1 MDNRTYYSNLLQKT
15 DDELIRIL
23 SHYWG
28 VSIEDLNKP
37 FKVIA
42 TYKKAPKKDIKGRE
56 YGYFEN
62 VHNLNGDILYY
73 PHKLGKVRVF
83 SLHRDSFLTNEFW
96 QVNVKLASRIQRI
109 KFNHPF
115 MLEISDTFLDEPKLS
130 FVDKL
135 NKEKLIR
142 KIFEETGST
151 SRDAKN
157 TSNALHAIMGDL
169 YTESER
175 FIFELLQNA
184 DDQPQ
189 EGSLVNVTLKTL
201 NEDLLFLH
209 SGKPFSVADVESI
222 SSIGDSTKKNDSE
235 KTGYKGIGFKS
246 VFSEAETVYIN
257 SGNFSFA
264 FDKKSPVYSN
274 EEDMDTV
281 PWQIK
286 PIWEER
292 YRLPKEV
299 QEESLFFS
307 APVGIA
313 LNVDHQNIIK
323 YDKIITTLLSKPR
336 FALFLRNIGHIR
348 FESTKGD
355 VIEIQ
360 KSINGNTVRLSSNEI
375 TEDWIIKD
383 YTIRIPEETQEAL
396 QNEKL
401 VPKKLKEATK
411 TKITFAAKIIE
422 GKVVPVQ
429 DAVLFT
435 YLPTKVNDFG
445 FKFLVNADFL
455 TTASR
460 ESIHFKNTWNRFL
473 FGQIGA
479 LLVDWVKSL
488 ADYDGALCLLPKEKY
503 DGDNLLTLDFY
514 NSFQKSASELDFIK
528 GQNGNLITQD
538 RIMIDKSGLS
548 KIIGKDLFCSIIDPN
563 KHLPYFDS
571 DEDALKE
578 SKLYDSVY
586 RVTTLTV
593 LNAIYNNASFLNWFK
608 DASEDS
614 KESFYDW
621 LINKDTEKSRGSIV
635 RVCENLPLYKFSDKY
650 YFKNEIKATQIVV
663 RKGHAKLVPLYKAIG
678 LDCSTNID
686 ELPIAKFYSDK
697 IVVASFEYIFKHLR
711 ENDNFSKLIISEN
724 VTDIKILTEW
734 LDEQDRSTQKHD
746 IIVNFIE
753 SLPILIFNKE
763 ILKRSDI
770 VHTQKK
776 PIYRNNILVGI
787 INEETLDKTRIITT
801 NKLSGVVDL
810 LSKIGLFCSNNI
822 EETPFSKYFRL
833 PKETDVYNV
842 ICEKANFALTENINV
857 LNPLEKVTLFRVMK
871 NLNCAEK
878 VDLSHN
884 LLFCNQAGT
893 HRRRLSS
900 MTVYS
905 PNLPQWMHEYTI
917 SEKESFPD
925 LEPYLVKRER
935 IFDDIIKPNIK
946 ELSNSISLKE
956 MYLFYKGTW
965 TMDFSKNLIDKFGI
979 TEAIVEMVE
988 VLGVESKKYLLQK
1001 LQKIDIDLSKVYN
1014 SEDLVSKIIR
1024 IALEVYNDDEI
1035 RLLTNKIYVGER
1047 TVSSYTISD
1056 NITLE
1061 YHDGKSL
1068 SIPLSKLLPEYEEPD
1083 MISKIKH
1090 SLSNFS
1096 DSELTKLLCLQ
1107 PMGAADV
1114 WDRCDKGKGYTPYL
1128 YLLGIYY
1135 ARKIRGWY
1143 NTWVP
1148 NIILASLPDS
1158 WVHTLL
1164 NIMFDQQ
1171 IKLYNDSFGY
1181 RLSKYFRGYFKNE
1194 YVNEDETILS
1204 SIESWADTDQKKSYL
1219 ISLGVKTDQS
1229 NLITFRKDLI
1239 ENKPIEAIDIEK
1251 QKEQIVS
1258 TVNYLKNKNK
1268 LPLVGENQVAA
1279 LRQFV
1284 AYDRYLS
1291 AIVDLSMSL
1300 VSR

>member
-1 MDNRTYYSNLLQKT
+1 M
-15 DDELIRIL
+15 
-23 SHYWG
+23 
-28 VSIEDLNKP
+28 
-37 FKVIA
+37 
-42 TYKKAPKKDIKGRE
+42 
-56 YGYFEN
+56 
-62 VHNLNGDILYY
+62 
-73 PHKLGKVRVF
+73 
-83 SLHRDSFLTNEFW
+83 
-96 QVNVKLASRIQRI
+96 
-109 KFNHPF
+109 
-115 MLEISDTFLDEPKLS
+115 
-130 FVDKL
+130 
-135 NKEKLIR
+135 
-142 KIFEETGST
+142 
-151 SRDAKN
+151 
-157 TSNALHAIMGDL
+157 
-169 YTESER
+169 
-175 FIFELLQNA
+175 
-184 DDQPQ
+184 
-189 EGSLVNVTLKTL
+189 
-201 NEDLLFLH
+201 
-209 SGKPFSVADVESI
+209 
-222 SSIGDSTKKNDSE
+222 
-235 KTGYKGIGFKS
+235 
-246 VFSEAETVYIN
+246 
-257 SGNFSFA
+257 
-264 FDKKSPVYSN
+264 
-274 EEDMDTV
+274 
-281 PWQIK
+281 
-286 PIWEER
+286 
-292 YRLPKEV
+292 
-299 QEESLFFS
+299 
-307 APVGIA
+307 
-313 LNVDHQNIIK
+313 
-323 YDKIITTLLSKPR
+323 
-336 FALFLRNIGHIR
+336 
-348 FESTKGD
+348 
-355 VIEIQ
+355 
-360 KSINGNTVRLSSNEI
+360 
-375 TEDWIIKD
+375 
-383 YTIRIPEETQEAL
+383 
-396 QNEKL
+396 
-401 VPKKLKEATK
+401 
-411 TKITFAAKIIE
+411 
-422 GKVVPVQ
+422 
-429 DAVLFT
+429 FT

-1229 NLITFRKDLI
+1229 NLITFRKNLI

-1268 LPLVGENQVAA
+1268 LPLVGESQVAA

-1291 AIVDLSMSL
+1291 AIVDLSMLQEKSIEYDL
-1300 VSR
+1300 HEYYLWKNDNTISVFIYKGKMPKLLIKTNDNNP